1 MMSWLCIFLVL
12 LLSLSL
18 LLLKLF
24 FTFLIYK
31 CDHRMYHYNEFSL
44 ANRFSYQKLFW
55 VNFWVG
61 KLKTACHRC
70 RFGCTRLGITR
81 YANDYYAQKISGC
94 CTYYIV
100 GNKAKGRISKRVFQ
114 ENKENKIWRA
124 LFSWNIHFEICPFAL
139 LPTIYEISPKL
150 DKCSGK
156 PGSYCF
162 PVSAVIPAI
171 KDFDY
176 IDK

>member
-1 MMSWLCIFLVL
+1 MWPFDDHWWPLMTMWPFFLPKII
-12 LLSLSL
+12 LSQ
-18 LLLKLF
+18 
-24 FTFLIYK
+24 FLGWK
-31 CDHRMYHYNEFSL
+31 ME
-44 ANRFSYQKLFW
+44 NRL
-55 VNFWVG
+55 
-61 KLKTACHRC
+61 HRC
-70 RFGCTRLGITR
+70 RFGCTRLSITR
-81 YANDYYAQKISGC
+81 YANDYYAQKSSGC

-114 ENKENKIWRA
+114 ENKESKIWRA
-124 LFSWNIHFEICPFAL
+124 LFSWNIRFEICPFAL

-176 IDK
+176 IDKKFFS